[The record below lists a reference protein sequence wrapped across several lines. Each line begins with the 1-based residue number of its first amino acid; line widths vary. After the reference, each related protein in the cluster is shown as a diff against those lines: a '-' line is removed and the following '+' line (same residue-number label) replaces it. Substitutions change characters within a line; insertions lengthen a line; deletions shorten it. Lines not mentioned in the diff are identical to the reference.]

1 MEIERKWLMPAPP
14 EGYPVLE
21 RAVLRQGYLCTK
33 PTVRIRSKE
42 KDGKTGYRL
51 CINGK
56 GTLAREEIEFDIPR
70 EKFLALERLLP
81 HPLVRK
87 DYTVYA
93 LPGGYRLE
101 YNVVDAGAPTSFT
114 YAEVEFPS
122 IEAAKAFVPPCDFGR
137 EVTEE
142 PGYTMGAYWD
152 ALLKNA

>member
-1 MEIERKWLMPAPP
+1 M
-14 EGYPVLE
+14 
-21 RAVLRQGYLCTK
+21 
-33 PTVRIRSKE
+33 
-42 KDGKTGYRL
+42 
-51 CINGK
+51 
-56 GTLAREEIEFDIPR
+56 
-70 EKFLALERLLP
+70 ALERLLP

-101 YNVVDAGAPTSFT
+101 YNIVDAGAPTSFT